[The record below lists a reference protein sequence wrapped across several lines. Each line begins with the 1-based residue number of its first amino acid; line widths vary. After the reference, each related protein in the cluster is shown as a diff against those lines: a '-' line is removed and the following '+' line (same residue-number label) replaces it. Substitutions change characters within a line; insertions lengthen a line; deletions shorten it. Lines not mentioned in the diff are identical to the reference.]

1 MLYVLFF
8 KVNNQ
13 TTSYYLTTYFYEVLI
28 FTSFISIID
37 VEIGNLKFKVF

>member
-8 KVNNQ
+8 KVSNQ

-28 FTSFISIID
+28 FTSFISID
-37 VEIGNLKFKVF
+37 VEVGKLKFKVF